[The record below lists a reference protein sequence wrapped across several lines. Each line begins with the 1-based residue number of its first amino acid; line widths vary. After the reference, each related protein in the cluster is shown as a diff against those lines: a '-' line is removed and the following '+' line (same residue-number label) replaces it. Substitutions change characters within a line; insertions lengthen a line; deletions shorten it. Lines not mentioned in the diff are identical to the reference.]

1 MDNIIIYNTDDGK
14 TNVRLYATD
23 GTVWMTQTQIAE
35 LFDSSKQN
43 IGQHLKHCF
52 DERELDKNSVVKY
65 FFTTASDGKKY
76 NTAFYS
82 LDAILAVGFRVRSP
96 RGVQFRRWANTTL
109 KEYMQKGFVIDDERL
124 KNPDGRPDYFDELLE
139 RIRDIRASEKRFY
152 QKLRDLFAL
161 SSDYDK
167 TDKTTQQFFSE
178 TQNKLIY
185 GITGETAADL
195 IIDRANPQK
204 PNMALTSWSG
214 AIVRRRDIIVAKNYL
229 AKDEIDSL
237 NRLVTIFLESAEL
250 RVKMRKDLTLDY
262 WRNTVDKLLS
272 DHDIPVLSNHGRHS
286 RREMLDTVNTAYET
300 FDARR
305 KQEEARQADEDDLK
319 ELEAEIPAI
328 KSRSQSGIK

>member
-124 KNPDGRPDYFDELLE
+124 KNPDGRPDYFDELLA

-167 TDKTTQQFFSE
+167 TDKATQQFFSE

-214 AIVRRRDIIVAKNYL
+214 AIVRRKDIIVAKNYL
-229 AKDEIDSL
+229 TKDEIDSL

-272 DHDIPVLSNHGRHS
+272 DHDIPILSNHGHHS

>member
-124 KNPDGRPDYFDELLE
+124 KNPDGRPDYFDELLA

-152 QKLRDLFAL
+152 QKLGIYSHCLPIMTRRIKPL
-161 SSDYDK
+161 SNSLRKHRTSLY
-167 TDKTTQQFFSE
+167 
-178 TQNKLIY
+178 
-185 GITGETAADL
+185 
-195 IIDRANPQK
+195 
-204 PNMALTSWSG
+204 MAL
-214 AIVRRRDIIVAKNYL
+214 
-229 AKDEIDSL
+229 
-237 NRLVTIFLESAEL
+237 
-250 RVKMRKDLTLDY
+250 
-262 WRNTVDKLLS
+262 
-272 DHDIPVLSNHGRHS
+272 P
-286 RREMLDTVNTAYET
+286 
-300 FDARR
+300 ARPP
-305 KQEEARQADEDDLK
+305 L
-319 ELEAEIPAI
+319 I
-328 KSRSQSGIK
+328 